1 MSKYSLENF
10 TKVPQ
15 ALKDSIC
22 RSRADFRQLGKS
34 GLRIS
39 NPILGGMHIG
49 NSSWV
54 PWVLEEDQ
62 VGRHIFR
69 LASPIPVLTTLYAM
83 CDV

>member
-1 MSKYSLENF
+1 
-10 TKVPQ
+10 
-15 ALKDSIC
+15 
-22 RSRADFRQLGKS
+22 
-34 GLRIS
+34 
-39 NPILGGMHIG
+39 MHIG

-69 LASPIPVLTTLYAM
+69 LASPILVLNTLSAM